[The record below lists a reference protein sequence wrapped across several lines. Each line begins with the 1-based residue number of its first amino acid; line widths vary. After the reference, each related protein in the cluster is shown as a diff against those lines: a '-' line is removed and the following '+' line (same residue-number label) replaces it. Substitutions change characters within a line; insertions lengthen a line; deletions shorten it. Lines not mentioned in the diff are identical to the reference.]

1 MGIIP
6 DGGLIGNEQK
16 EPMKPKPLLERY
28 KVYVQSSLG
37 MGKFG
42 FKYGTIEEIYSPDDL
57 TDNMDEVS
65 LSQRLEEHRA
75 SGKSLIAKLA
85 YMGGEIIT
93 ISPHSLC
100 DISVKENREDSETP
114 KN

>member
-1 MGIIP
+1 MTEYEGP
-6 DGGLIGNEQK
+6 HVEGSV
-16 EPMKPKPLLERY
+16 KPLLERY
-28 KVYVQSSLG
+28 KVGVHFYGSG
-37 MGKFG
+37 MGSAG
-42 FKYGTIEEIYSPDDL
+42 SVRYETLEEIYSPDNLLGVLDA
-57 TDNMDEVS
+57 VS
-65 LSQRLEEHRA
+65 LSMRLAEHRD